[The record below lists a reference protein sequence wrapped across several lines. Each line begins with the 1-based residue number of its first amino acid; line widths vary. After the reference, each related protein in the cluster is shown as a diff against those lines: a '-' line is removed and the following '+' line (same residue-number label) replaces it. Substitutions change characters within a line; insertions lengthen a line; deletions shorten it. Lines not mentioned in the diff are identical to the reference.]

1 MCKTGPVYF
10 LMSKS
15 GVRFC
20 SWQSPLYGP
29 GTKPRDISFTF
40 LFGLTQVCA
49 RLHEP
54 DSAWSLLQYIYVHY
68 AATQRMKEIIGLTF
82 TLKATGAAELFN
94 ETKLVCFVLVIGKIG
109 GQVKKTSSVIEMPLL
124 NMLQNLCGP

>member
-1 MCKTGPVYF
+1 MQDWSRLFPYEQIWSQIL
-10 LMSKS
+10 LMAEPS
-15 GVRFC
+15 V
-20 SWQSPLYGP
+20 WP

-40 LFGLTQVCA
+40 LFGLTQACA

-82 TLKATGAAELFN
+82 TLKATGAAELFD

-109 GQVKKTSSVIEMPLL
+109 GQVKKT
-124 NMLQNLCGP
+124 NCY